1 MPLYKEGQFVDN
13 TTAIPQGHSSNG
25 RTAVSKTDGCE
36 FESYCPCQN
45 HPKHSTKDNLNN
57 AQKCS
62 ILLKIVQN
70 FLCNFK
76 ELFSKYRVKLN

>member
-36 FESYCPCQN
+36 FESYRPC
-45 HPKHSTKDNLNN
+45 HLKLLSLNPF
-57 AQKCS
+57 
-62 ILLKIVQN
+62 IFLL
-70 FLCNFK
+70 
-76 ELFSKYRVKLN
+76 

>member
-36 FESYCPCQN
+36 FESYCPCHFWQIFQN
-45 HPKHSTKDNLNN
+45 L
-57 AQKCS
+57 QK
-62 ILLKIVQN
+62 V
-70 FLCNFK
+70 
-76 ELFSKYRVKLN
+76 YP